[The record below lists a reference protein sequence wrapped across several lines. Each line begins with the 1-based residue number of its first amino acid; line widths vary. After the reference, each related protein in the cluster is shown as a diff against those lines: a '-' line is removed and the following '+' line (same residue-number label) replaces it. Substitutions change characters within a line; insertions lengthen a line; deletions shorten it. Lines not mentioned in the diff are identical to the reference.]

1 MKAYI
6 FNKLLFNAYYT
17 AVAVLALT
25 FAFSVVQAE
34 PMRLTIKARPGL
46 QYDLFRFE
54 AKPNAFVEINLVN
67 EDDMAHNL
75 VITKPGQRLNV
86 ANAALSLGVEGDAK
100 NWVPDLD
107 SVLFYTPVLKPDS
120 SYLLKFKAPE
130 TPGVY
135 PYVCTFPGHGLLMYG
150 AMYVDTPLP
159 GLVNDMNLPE
169 LARRGNLTQKQLHA
183 WGVKRPLMYRIFMP
197 NASPASVAVALR
209 HGQNYCWD
217 AAQCRLRYLWYGD
230 FVDPWPV
237 WRGNGNGLA
246 KVLGTKYWEAG
257 SSGAVQIGNK
267 DSQAQ
272 FLGYKKIDGQ
282 PEFHYRINNVD
293 IYELITPLH
302 SVIGIQRAFRI
313 PNNKQLVSLPVGSV
327 SQVIFNYSAG
337 KLMDG
342 VLTLNA
348 EEAAAFSVSIGLKQ

>member
-1 MKAYI
+1 
-6 FNKLLFNAYYT
+6 
-17 AVAVLALT
+17 
-25 FAFSVVQAE
+25 
-34 PMRLTIKARPGL
+34 
-46 QYDLFRFE
+46 
-54 AKPNAFVEINLVN
+54 
-67 EDDMAHNL
+67 
-75 VITKPGQRLNV
+75 
-86 ANAALSLGVEGDAK
+86 
-100 NWVPDLD
+100 
-107 SVLFYTPVLKPDS
+107 
-120 SYLLKFKAPE
+120 
-130 TPGVY
+130 
-135 PYVCTFPGHGLLMYG
+135 MY
-150 AMYVDTPLP
+150 
-159 GLVNDMNLPE
+159 
-169 LARRGNLTQKQLHA
+169 
-183 WGVKRPLMYRIFMP
+183 KR
-197 NASPASVAVALR
+197 
-209 HGQNYCWD
+209 Q
-217 AAQCRLRYLWYGD
+217 
-230 FVDPWPV
+230 
-237 WRGNGNGLA
+237 GNGNGLA

>member
-1 MKAYI
+1 VKAYI

-46 QYDLFRFE
+46 QYDLVRFE

-150 AMYVDTPLP
+150 AMYVDMPLP
-159 GLVNDMNLPE
+159 DLVNDMNLPE

-183 WGVKRPLMYRIFMP
+183 WGIKRPLMYRIFMP
-197 NASPASVAVALR
+197 NASPASVAVALK

-267 DSQAQ
+267 DSQAH